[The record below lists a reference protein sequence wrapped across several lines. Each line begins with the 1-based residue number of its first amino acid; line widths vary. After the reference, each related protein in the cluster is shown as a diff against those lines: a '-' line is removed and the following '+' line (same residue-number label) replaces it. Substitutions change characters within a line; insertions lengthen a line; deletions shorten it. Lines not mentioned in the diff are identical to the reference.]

1 MPSTNQ
7 RLAVL
12 ACCRPDGSDQGDRRL
27 REALQLL
34 PGDPAAREAF
44 AFQTEFDGR
53 LAPLVQGLALPLSF
67 DAEVE
72 AGVRRAA
79 RPRGGNWR
87 GIFRQPAAWA
97 VLLAFLYLAW
107 WGGNAYYEHSQ
118 GFAGDDT
125 VREMVEYSRKGPH
138 ADHVEPLATE
148 CNQLGDTLFLQYG
161 LEDYAVPS
169 PFTHVQTTGYRV
181 FAKHEHLVAQIKV
194 KERDMTFLVFRA
206 DQEGVSIFPPN
217 RWKFIDG
224 NGWTA
229 AVAVRKQI
237 GFAAIYQGEPA
248 AARAYFMETK
258 KKPKKEDPRS
268 NFQEPNKI
276 QDSNLKN

>member
-1 MPSTNQ
+1 MPSPDK
-7 RLAVL
+7 RLAAL

-34 PGDPAAREAF
+34 PREPAAQEAF
-44 AFQTEFDGR
+44 ALQTEFDGP
-53 LAPLVQGLALPLSF
+53 LASLVQSVSLPLSF
-67 DAEVE
+67 DAEIE
-72 AGVRRAA
+72 TGVRRAS

-87 GIFRQPAAWA
+87 GVFRQPAAWA

-107 WGGNAYYEHSQ
+107 WGGNAYYEHLQ
-118 GFAGDDT
+118 GFPGDDT

-138 ADHVEPLATE
+138 SDHIEPLTTE
-148 CNQLGDTLFLQYG
+148 CNLLGDTLFLQYG

-169 PFTHVQTTGYRV
+169 PFTHVETSGYRV

-194 KERDMTFLVFRA
+194 KEQDMTFLVFRA
-206 DQEGVSIFPPN
+206 DQQGVSIFPPN
-217 RWKFIDG
+217 RWKFVDG

-229 AVAVRKQI
+229 AVAVRRQI
-237 GFAAIYQGEPA
+237 GFAAIYQGNPA

-258 KKPKKEDPRS
+258 KKKPRREDPS
-268 NFQEPNKI
+268 SKNQDPNKG
-276 QDSNLKN
+276 